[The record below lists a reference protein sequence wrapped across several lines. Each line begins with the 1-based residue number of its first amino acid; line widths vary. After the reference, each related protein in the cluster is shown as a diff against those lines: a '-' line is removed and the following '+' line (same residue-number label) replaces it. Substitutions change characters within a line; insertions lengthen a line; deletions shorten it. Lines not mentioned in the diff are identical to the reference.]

1 MGFDQEAFI
10 ARKMSFSAV
19 RGLLYEAGGGFDLIV
34 ADLGVSSMQ
43 LDNPAR
49 GFSHKSEGPLDLRL
63 NPQQGKSASE
73 LIATLSAEELERILS
88 ENADEPHA
96 RIIAQAILASPEPP
110 ATTLELADIVQRRI
124 KKIRPSLTE
133 KDLKSTLQRT
143 FMALRIEVNQEFD
156 ALERFLSVLPK
167 CMNPGARA
175 AVLTFHSG
183 EDRRVKRAF
192 AKGYQTGLYQKVAS
206 NPIRPSAQERRSNPR
221 SSCAKLRWAIRAE
234 L

>member
-1 MGFDQEAFI
+1 
-10 ARKMSFSAV
+10 
-19 RGLLYEAGGGFDLIV
+19 
-34 ADLGVSSMQ
+34 MQ

-63 NPQQGKSASE
+63 NPQKGKSASE